1 MHYKKI
7 LFTRGAQHFHPYKKR
22 AIGSHMVHHGMG
34 HRMHHHNNQ
43 ALDHHLLSL
52 IKGVSLNS
60 HKSHKLPP
68 PKLFNRQHRSTSS
81 TKRGGALHF
90 TR

>member
-1 MHYKKI
+1 MHYKKK
-7 LFTRGAQHFHPYKKR
+7 LFTRGAQHSNSLLFYIR
-22 AIGSHMVHHGMG
+22 RRSG